1 MEQEVLNQVAEPST
15 LQTIALFMKEG
26 GTFMWIILG
35 LWSVGIAISL
45 ERAKALFSFDTN
57 GAGLMNHIKSKVLQ
71 NDVHAAIQTCSNS
84 KSLLAHVMKSGLKRA
99 NQTKEQ
105 ISDAVEGAM
114 LEVIPKAEKRLAH
127 LGLVANI
134 STLIGLLGTIAG
146 LIQSF
151 AAVANADPA
160 SKAKLLALGISKA
173 MNTTAFGLI
182 SAISIMIVHAVLM
195 AKSEKI
201 IAEIEEYSSK
211 IIDLLGAKKSGT
223 PVQPNDEPSKP
234 SSKKDKEVE
243 SKKEESMTP
252 PDLPIPGSDGDLEVA

>member
-1 MEQEVLNQVAEPST
+1 MEQEVLNEVVKPST
-15 LQTIALFMKEG
+15 LQTIAMFMQDG
-26 GTFMWIILG
+26 GTFMWIILA
-35 LWSVGIAISL
+35 LWSVGVAISL
-45 ERAKALFSFDTN
+45 ERAKALFTFDTN
-57 GAGLMNHIKSKVLQ
+57 GSGLMNHIKSKVLQ

-84 KSLLAHVMKSGLKRA
+84 KALLAHVMKSGLKRA
-99 NQTKEQ
+99 NQSKEQ
-105 ISDAVEGAM
+105 IMDAVEGAM

-127 LGLVANI
+127 LGLIANI

-182 SAISIMIVHAVLM
+182 SAISIMIIHAVLT

-201 IAEIEEYSSK
+201 IAEVEEYSSK
-211 IIDLLGAKKSGT
+211 IVDLLGAKKSGGNIPSPEDT
-223 PVQPNDEPSKP
+223 PTKP
-234 SSKKDKEVE
+234 SAKKK
-243 SKKEESMTP
+243 SEEEKITP
-252 PDLPIPGSDGDLEVA
+252 PDLPIPGADGDLEVA

>member
-1 MEQEVLNQVAEPST
+1 MEPEVIKQVTEPST

-45 ERAKALFSFDTN
+45 ERVKALFSFDTN
-57 GAGLMNHIKSKVLQ
+57 GAGLMNHIKSKILQ
-71 NDVHAAIQTCSNS
+71 NDVHSAIQTCSNS

-127 LGLVANI
+127 LGLIANI

-182 SAISIMIVHAVLM
+182 SAISIMIVHAILN
-195 AKSEKI
+195 AKAEKI

-211 IIDLLGAKKSGT
+211 IIDLLGSKKAGNVT
-223 PVQPNDEPSKP
+223 PTPTGSDEPPKKGSTKSEEISK
-234 SSKKDKEVE
+234 E
-243 SKKEESMTP
+243 TP
-252 PDLPIPGSDGDLEVA
+252 PDIPVPGDGDLEVA